1 LDNYLADEF
10 IGITKL
16 YNRLME
22 TSLEVRDATFDT
34 FNKLVNS
41 MTVEENTKKMDI
53 ENIVLY
59 PFRRARTK
67 FKDSANEFLD
77 HLIKKINELT
87 SKNSVDAKSVLECSR
102 LLVAVCKSFAATIC
116 EDKAVLAILLPL
128 LERELK
134 KNKVHEVRANILEA
148 FSYLFIKEI
157 EGIKLEYYIKLMID
171 SLDIN
176 SDVSLS
182 ALKSI
187 DNLLEGRQ
195 LKFGNKSPIIDEL
208 IKVIYTQ
215 LRNNTYKADARKAVI
230 QCTSQLLSNY
240 SSYFQPQLL
249 LDYLQELKSK
259 LTTESS
265 KKGILIAL
273 TKLNTDISL
282 SKSVVEVLNKILL
295 EISTSLINHQNASV
309 AEYAQ

>member
-1 LDNYLADEF
+1 
-10 IGITKL
+10 
-16 YNRLME
+16 
-22 TSLEVRDATFDT
+22 
-34 FNKLVNS
+34 
-41 MTVEENTKKMDI
+41 
-53 ENIVLY
+53 
-59 PFRRARTK
+59 
-67 FKDSANEFLD
+67 
-77 HLIKKINELT
+77 
-87 SKNSVDAKSVLECSR
+87 
-102 LLVAVCKSFAATIC
+102 
-116 EDKAVLAILLPL
+116 
-128 LERELK
+128 
-134 KNKVHEVRANILEA
+134 
-148 FSYLFIKEI
+148 
-157 EGIKLEYYIKLMID
+157 MID